1 MEAHET
7 KPAVGHLRVEER
19 RAGRVWVAFVR
30 FGDGQ
35 RAHRTLGPAWVKPN
49 GKTPRGGMRWRA
61 ADGTKPGPRYL
72 TPKEAHA
79 ALAELLAGLPPRQ
92 ASPGRFERRRAT
104 FGVAV
109 DEWLRHRLEEKG
121 IKPTTLRSYRN
132 DADRYLIPY
141 FGRDRTLATITTR
154 DIDGL
159 KTHLHATGLSPRSVQ
174 KAMVE
179 VHGVFARAKRVGWI
193 LANPAADA
201 ERVTVKRKRDLRV
214 LEPEQV
220 FAIARASGRAHPDTW
235 MASLIVFAAFSG
247 LRLGE
252 CRAIRWQD
260 IDFAGGVI
268 RVRRSQSEGFA
279 EGTPKSGAVRAVPL
293 IPQTAE
299 VLARLGEREFY
310 VGPSDRLFPSSTGAG
325 FAGGEVR
332 KALYDAL
339 DAVGLGYL
347 REGETPFRFHDL
359 RHTFGTLGARVF
371 ALRDLQAYMGH
382 ESVTTTEIYLHH
394 VPQNDAA
401 TKLGA
406 LVSRAIDPFGVGSP
420 GGQLQIT

>member
-1 MEAHET
+1 MAMETT
-7 KPAVGHLRVEER
+7 KPAVGHLKVEDR
-19 RAGRVWVAFVR
+19 KNGRIWVAHVR

-35 RAHRTLGPAWVKPN
+35 RGHRMLGPAWVKAN
-49 GKTPRGGMRWRA
+49 GTTSRGAARWRA
-61 ADGTKPGPRYL
+61 AAGPKPTPAHL
-72 TPKEAHA
+72 TPKDAEAV
-79 ALAELLAGLPPRQ
+79 LAEMLASLPPRR
-92 ASPGRFERRRAT
+92 AAAGRYERRRAT
-104 FGVAV
+104 FGLAV
-109 DEWLRHRLEEKG
+109 EEWLRHREEEKG

-132 DADRYLIPY
+132 DAERYLIPY
-141 FGRDRTLATITTR
+141 LGRDRALATITTR
-154 DIDGL
+154 DIDQL
-159 KTHLHATGLSPRSVQ
+159 KTRLHAAELSPRTVQ
-174 KAMVE
+174 KALVE
-179 VHGVFARAKRVGWI
+179 LHGILARAKRLGWI
-193 LANPAADA
+193 TTNPAADA
-201 ERVTVKRKRDLRV
+201 ERVTVKRKRDLRI

-220 FAIARASGRAHPDTW
+220 FAIARALERAHPDTW

-252 CRAIRWQD
+252 CRSIRWQD
-260 IDFAGGVI
+260 IDFASGAI
-268 RVRRSQSEGFA
+268 RVRRSQTEGFA

-325 FAGGEVR
+325 FAAGEVR
-332 KALYDAL
+332 SALYAAL
-339 DAVGLGYL
+339 EEVGLGYL
-347 REGETPFRFHDL
+347 RDGDTPFRFHDL

-401 TKLGA
+401 MKLGA
-406 LVSRAIDPFGVGSP
+406 LVSRALDPLGVGH
-420 GGQLQIT
+420 GQGQMI

>member
-1 MEAHET
+1 MVGET
-7 KPAVGHLRVEER
+7 TKSATGFLSVEER
-19 RAGRVWVAFVR
+19 RTDRVWIASVR

-35 RAHRTLGPAWVKPN
+35 RARRTLGLAWAKPN
-49 GKTPRGGMRWRA
+49 GTTSRGSARWRA
-61 ADGTKPGPRYL
+61 PGGSKPGPSYL
-72 TPKEAHA
+72 TPKEAEV
-79 ALAELLAGLPPRQ
+79 ALAELLASLPPQ
-92 ASPGRFERRRAT
+92 EAAPGRYVRRRMT
-104 FGVAV
+104 FGLAV
-109 DEWLRHRLEEKG
+109 DEWLRHREEEKG
-121 IKPTTLRSYRN
+121 VKPTTLRSYRN
-132 DADRYLIPY
+132 DADRYLISY
-141 FGRDRTLATITTR
+141 FGRDRALATITTR
-154 DIDGL
+154 DVDGL
-159 KTHLHATGLSPRSVQ
+159 KTHLHAKGLSPRTVQ

-179 VHGVFARAKRVGWI
+179 VHGVLARAKRIGWI
-193 LANPAADA
+193 TSNPAVDA

-220 FAIARASGRAHPDTW
+220 FAVARALRRSHPDTW
-235 MASLIVFAAFSG
+235 MASLAVFAAFSG

-260 IDFAGGVI
+260 IDFANGAI
-268 RVRRSQSEGFA
+268 RVRRSQSEGFQ

-299 VLARLGEREFY
+299 VLAKLGGREFY
-310 VGPSDRLFPSSTGAG
+310 VGPSDRLFPSTTGAG

-332 KALYDAL
+332 TALYDAL
-339 DAVGLGYL
+339 AAVGLGYL

-401 TKLGA
+401 QKLGA
-406 LVSRAIDPFGVGSP
+406 LVSRAMDPLGL
-420 GGQLQIT
+420 GGHEQTQMT